1 MIIFMIILE
10 SLEFDEMLS
19 ISGRVELL
27 ILSKL
32 VNMHVIIFYGNIRKF
47 SIENLWEYEF
57 FQGPL
62 GNFPEVFMLLLENI
76 FL

>member
-1 MIIFMIILE
+1 MIILE

-19 ISGRVELL
+19 ISLFSGRAEFL

-32 VNMHVIIFYGNIRKF
+32 VNMHVIIFYGNTRKF
-47 SIENLWEYEF
+47 SIENLWEHESF
-57 FQGPL
+57 LGPL
-62 GNFPEVFMLLLENI
+62 GNFPELFMLILENI

>member
-1 MIIFMIILE
+1 MIILE
-10 SLEFDEMLS
+10 SLEVDEMLS

-27 ILSKL
+27 ILSKI

-47 SIENLWEYEF
+47 SIENLWEPES

-62 GNFPEVFMLLLENI
+62 GNFPEVFTLILENI